1 MIATRTPT
9 DLLKTLNAD
18 DLRRQLDKL
27 EEDRAALLVLLRAAR
42 ARERKGRKRDAD
54 TSDEPR

>member
-27 EEDRAALLVLLRAAR
+27 EEDRAAL
-42 ARERKGRKRDAD
+42 
-54 TSDEPR
+54 